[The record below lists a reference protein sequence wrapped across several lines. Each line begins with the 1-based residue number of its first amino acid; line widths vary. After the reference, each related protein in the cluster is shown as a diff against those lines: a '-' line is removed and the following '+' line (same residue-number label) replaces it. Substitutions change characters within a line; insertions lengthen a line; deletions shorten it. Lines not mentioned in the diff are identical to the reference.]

1 MLWIPPSDR
10 EVGDNQLR
18 NHSYSFHLIWR
29 VLKKGIACNGRQTN
43 SPWDLGHWS
52 DLKGSLWHEGT
63 AIWDSFIRNTSK
75 DFSFWVICIQACC
88 ILCSCTSCTS
98 GTLELGYA
106 PYMRT
111 RSSPDRVD
119 PFLLW
124 RYHFSLVRRGW
135 KFEDFAKGRHHLGT
149 HQVLQF
155 SWYFLLNR
163 YRAVRSCRR
172 NQVNVCRSQKA
183 RNGEHS
189 VSDCCACGPFLGSK
203 KLLLYLIVTEI
214 FSKPPPNVGY
224 FLCEDQAPQDLFLCT

>member
-1 MLWIPPSDR
+1 
-10 EVGDNQLR
+10 
-18 NHSYSFHLIWR
+18 
-29 VLKKGIACNGRQTN
+29 
-43 SPWDLGHWS
+43 
-52 DLKGSLWHEGT
+52 
-63 AIWDSFIRNTSK
+63 
-75 DFSFWVICIQACC
+75 
-88 ILCSCTSCTS
+88 
-98 GTLELGYA
+98 
-106 PYMRT
+106 MRT

-124 RYHFSLVRRGW
+124 RYHFSLIRRGW

-155 SWYFLLNR
+155 SLCFLLNR

-189 VSDCCACGPFLGSK
+189 ESDCCACGPFSGSR

-214 FSKPPPNVGY
+214 LVNLHLMLVTFFVKIKLLQIYIRVHRFWEWNYFWNSSSDLCDILICPSFRNIWLQGDFSVIQVAY
-224 FLCEDQAPQDLFLCT
+224 SYTLLSYLHMFLSSKLLLTLRFVEGLVLSPLGRHKL